1 MCVQVELYMAELY
14 NKVGVGL
21 MTWSPVSLG
30 LALGSREEQLQV
42 FTKLAVKVHTTLI
55 VLGESLRMSCTCC
68 ALLKVTV
75 VRIRIWGRQICMSR
89 IRIQPIF

>member
-1 MCVQVELYMAELY
+1 MAELY

-55 VLGESLRMSCTCC
+55 VLGIYYIY
-68 ALLKVTV
+68 TV
-75 VRIRIWGRQICMSR
+75 QCNTSVADPDQSKSEFCGSRPVQI
-89 IRIQPIF
+89 

>member
-1 MCVQVELYMAELY
+1 MAELY

-55 VLGESLRMSCTCC
+55 VLGIYYIY
-68 ALLKVTV
+68 TV
-75 VRIRIWGRQICMSR
+75 QYNTSVADPDQSKSE
-89 IRIQPIF
+89 FY

>member
-55 VLGESLRMSCTCC
+55 VLGIYYILGWSVEFFLDRTEQ
-68 ALLKVTV
+68 
-75 VRIRIWGRQICMSR
+75 GN
-89 IRIQPIF
+89 